1 MLLGKSNLWKGEGSL
16 EICQLVKKAKQG
28 NDDAF
33 NELISNIQEKLYVTA
48 YSYVNNKED
57 ALDIVSE
64 GVCRAY
70 TSINKLKDEKL
81 FNTWITRIIINL
93 SIDVYKKNKR
103 VVNLEEMGEDKNEEQ
118 GISTE
123 EILDLN
129 KAVEI
134 LEPKYKIILQLKY
147 YNGLTLAEIAEALEM
162 PLGTVKTNL
171 NKALKI
177 LRVELREESLA
188 WWMII
193 K

>member
-1 MLLGKSNLWKGEGSL
+1 MKGGGNL
-16 EICQLVKKAKQG
+16 EIYQLVKKAKQG
-28 NDDAF
+28 DDEAF

-70 TSINKLKDEKL
+70 TSINSLKNEKF

-93 SIDVYKKNKR
+93 SIDVYRKNKR
-103 VVNLEEMGEDKNEEQ
+103 VVNFEEIGKKEEDE

-129 KAVEI
+129 KAVE
-134 LEPKYKIILQLKY
+134 LLQPKYKIILQLKY
-147 YNGLTLAEIAEALEM
+147 YNGLTLTEVADILEM

-177 LRVELREESLA
+177 LRIELRGESLV
-188 WWMII
+188 
-193 K
+193 